1 MGYGEKESISKG
13 KMIVLIMGLPGS
25 GKTTLAEVLVPRLNA
40 MHLNGDAVRKE
51 LNDWDFTETG
61 RTRQADRMKSYA
73 LEHKK
78 NNRNVVADFVC
89 PTEQTRKDFGA
100 DYIVWMD
107 TIKEGRFEDTNKM
120 FEEPK
125 NYDYKVTHKDAHMW
139 AFMIMNDLR
148 DKFGLGPHDGMKFNK
163 EE

>member
-1 MGYGEKESISKG
+1 
-13 KMIVLIMGLPGS
+13 
-25 GKTTLAEVLVPRLNA
+25 

-61 RTRQADRMKSYA
+61 RTRQADRMKNYA
-73 LEHKK
+73 LQHKK
-78 NNRNVVADFVC
+78 NNRNVVADFIC

-125 NYDYKVTHKDAHMW
+125 NYDYKVTHKDAQMW